1 MNPPFDPQRG
11 LVIVAAELWGAS
23 GSAVLRLAPDTG
35 ATSTADSP
43 AEQEPQHRRQ
53 HLFRLPGQLVLAG
66 TGHRMGDQGE
76 VVVGGAMGFR
86 DGPTVR
92 HEEFGADGGDRNAAP
107 LQEDAV
113 EHTAR

>member
-23 GSAVLRLAPDTG
+23 GSAVLRLALDTG

-53 HLFRLPGQLVLAG
+53 HLFRLPGEFVLAG

-76 VVVGGAMGFR
+76 GVVRRAVGLG
-86 DGPTVR
+86 DGLPVR
-92 HEEFGADGGDRNAAP
+92 HEEFGADGRGRDATP

>member
-1 MNPPFDPQRG
+1 MVSLSLPLGDEGLKEKNGARSLPISQR
-11 LVIVAAELWGAS
+11 VP
-23 GSAVLRLAPDTG
+23 SAAPD
-35 ATSTADSP
+35 SS

-76 VVVGGAMGFR
+76 GVVGGAMGFR